1 VNGNPG
7 RVARVPQP
15 PSAVAVIRTVAAS
28 SASFAPVLASG
39 ALFLAL
45 LFSTG
50 CQKRQASGA
59 WEIVPGQRIGLVNRT
74 EAEIDLQMAFGA
86 KNVQQTSVMLGEGE
100 TAPGTVAFPDD
111 STRRVEVLWHDA
123 QNRRYPA
130 VAILQGE
137 KSLWQLPRGVTLGT
151 TLHELEEANGRP
163 FTLAG
168 FGWDYAGA
176 VLSWNG
182 GALDSA
188 LGPWTKLYLTPP
200 PSQNGDSLYAQAM
213 GDRPFS
219 SSSHPMRAINPKVHR
234 IRVEFPPPGASTDTG
249 GIAATDTMST
259 STAGRDT
266 SGSSG
271 GAGARG
277 ASPLEIREDGNGQ
290 TFTYPVSTRFTVML
304 DERKHPGHT
313 LTIDPG
319 GIVGRVA
326 SVPSVDPPLY
336 AVRFE
341 AARPG
346 RVTIRSR
353 GFLIT
358 VVVTRAEQ
366 APRP

>member
-7 RVARVPQP
+7 RVARVPRP
-15 PSAVAVIRTVAAS
+15 PRAVAVIRTVAAS
-28 SASFAPVLASG
+28 ASFALVLASG
-39 ALFLAL
+39 ALLLAL

-59 WEIVPGQRIGLVNRT
+59 WEIIPGQRIGLVNRT
-74 EAEIDLQMAFGA
+74 EGEIDLQMAIGA
-86 KNVQQTSVMLGEGE
+86 ENVRQTSVMLGEGE

-111 STRRVEVLWHDA
+111 STRRVEVLWHDV

-130 VAILQGE
+130 LAILQGE

-151 TLHELEEANGRP
+151 TLHELEQTNGRP

-168 FGWDYAGA
+168 FGWDYAGV

-182 GALDSA
+182 GALDSV
-188 LGPWTKLYLTPP
+188 LGPWTKLYVTPP
-200 PSQNGDSLYAQAM
+200 PSRNGDSLYAQAM

-234 IRVEFPPPGASTDTG
+234 IRVEFPPPGTATDTG
-249 GIAATDTMST
+249 GTAATDTMST
-259 STAGRDT
+259 STAGRGT
-266 SGSSG
+266 SASSG
-271 GAGARG
+271 AAGARG
-277 ASPLEIREDGNGQ
+277 VSPLEIREDGNGQ

-304 DERKHPGHT
+304 DERKNPGHT
-313 LTIDPG
+313 LTVDPE
-319 GIVGRVA
+319 GIIGRVA

-346 RVTIRSR
+346 RATIRSR
-353 GFLIT
+353 EFLIT
-358 VVVTRAEQ
+358 VVVTKPGQ